1 MPRQQLL
8 AIAKEIDRELRAIRQ
23 ILRQPLEAEIARG
36 GLTGPQQSTMSVL
49 VAAGGMSLKDLS
61 KELGLAH
68 STVSGIVDRLEKQGL
83 VKRQAAQSD
92 RRVTLIVPSDLVRKF
107 VRETIPSLEMHP
119 LAEALRAATPS
130 ERQQV
135 REGVR
140 ILRGLLQRQSEK
152 RPVRKTG

>member
-1 MPRQQLL
+1 MPKQQLL
-8 AIAKEIDRELRAIRQ
+8 AIATEIDRELRAIRQ

-36 GLTGPQQSTMSVL
+36 GLTGPQQSAMSVL
-49 VAAGGMSLKDLS
+49 VASGGMSLKHLS

-83 VKRQAAQSD
+83 VKREASQSD
-92 RRVTLIVPSDLVRKF
+92 RRVTQIVPSDIVRKF
-107 VRETIPSLEMHP
+107 VRETMPLLEMHP

-135 REGVR
+135 RDGVR
-140 ILRGLLQRQSEK
+140 ILRGLLRRQSEK